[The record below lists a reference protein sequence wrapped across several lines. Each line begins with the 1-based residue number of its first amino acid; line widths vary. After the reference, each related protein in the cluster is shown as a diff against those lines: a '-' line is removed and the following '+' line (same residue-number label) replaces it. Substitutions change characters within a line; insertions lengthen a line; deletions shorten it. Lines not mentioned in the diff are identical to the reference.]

1 MNTLLKFTEITFYMW
16 LILIVLNVINAIFN
30 IVKKPLPK
38 FMTIFA
44 YMGVIA
50 GVLDIIINISL
61 YIEEGVSNLFEISDY
76 IEPLILTLI
85 LLITSIWNIVKAK
98 KK

>member
-1 MNTLLKFTEITFYMW
+1 MNILLKFTEIAFYMW
-16 LILIVLNVINAIFN
+16 LILILLNVINAIFN

-50 GVLDIIINISL
+50 GVLDIIINVSL
-61 YIEEGVSNLFEISDY
+61 FVEEGVSSLFEISDY

>member
-1 MNTLLKFTEITFYMW
+1 
-16 LILIVLNVINAIFN
+16 
-30 IVKKPLPK
+30 
-38 FMTIFA
+38 MTIFA

>member
-1 MNTLLKFTEITFYMW
+1 MNTFIKIADTLPYIWF
-16 LILIVLNVINAIFN
+16 ILIVLNVINAIFN
-30 IVKKPLPK
+30 LVKKPLPK

-44 YMGVIA
+44 YIGLMVAI
-50 GVLDIIINISL
+50 LDIILNVSL
-61 YIEEGVSNLFEISDY
+61 FIEEGTNGLVEVSDY